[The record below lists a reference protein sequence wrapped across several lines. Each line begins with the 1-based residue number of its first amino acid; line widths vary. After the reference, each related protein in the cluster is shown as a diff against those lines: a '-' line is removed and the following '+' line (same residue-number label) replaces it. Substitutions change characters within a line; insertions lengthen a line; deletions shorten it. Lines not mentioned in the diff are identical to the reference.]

1 MKQAEKRG
9 RRKGG
14 PVGWMLFSCV
24 LALLAGSAIWHF
36 FLRNGGEDAGWA
48 TVPAQRGS
56 IENLVAATGV
66 LQPRNY
72 VDVGAQVSGQ
82 LQRIGIE
89 VGDFVKEGELLA
101 EIDPT
106 LFVAKVDASRAQLR
120 YQKAQLQDRRA
131 QLQQAINHHERQ
143 KNLLA
148 EGAATI
154 EIAQNAET
162 ALLSA
167 EAQVA
172 MLLAQIEQTE
182 STLRADEAS
191 LGYARIYAPMDGT
204 VVSISARQG
213 QTINAS
219 QQAPTILRIAD
230 LSTMTVET
238 RVSEADIG
246 RLFMGMDVYF
256 TTLGSQ
262 NRRWRGK
269 LKRIEPTPVVENNV
283 VLYNALFDVDNSGG
297 ELFSQMTA
305 QVFFVVASAENTLTI
320 PLAALMAAEP
330 GPDRMPRAG
339 ERGRRTEAPAKRP
352 ESAPKTEDKPAR
364 VRILLGSD
372 GLTEI
377 REVRTGVSNRVH
389 VQILAGLEE
398 GEKVVT
404 GKLLSGQRTPAR
416 REGGMPGMPR
426 ML

>member
-1 MKQAEKRG
+1 MKQAERTG
-9 RRKGG
+9 RRKRGLA
-14 PVGWMLFSCV
+14 GWMLFSCMI
-24 LALLAGSAIWHF
+24 ALVAGSAAWHF
-36 FLRNGGEDAGWA
+36 FVRNGGEGISWA
-48 TVPAQRGS
+48 TAAVQRGS
-56 IENLVAATGV
+56 IEDLVAATGV

-82 LQRIGIE
+82 LQRIGVE

-120 YQKAQLQDRRA
+120 YQKAQLQDRKA
-131 QLQQAINHHERQ
+131 QLQQAVNQHERQ
-143 KNLLA
+143 KNLMA
-148 EGAATI
+148 EGATTLEA
-154 EIAQNAET
+154 AQNAET
-162 ALLSA
+162 SLLSA

-213 QTINAS
+213 QTLNAS

-283 VLYNALFDVDNSGG
+283 VLYNALFDVENSGG
-297 ELFSQMTA
+297 ELFTQMTA
-305 QVFFVVASAENTLTI
+305 QVFFVVAAAANTLVI
-320 PLAALMAAEP
+320 PQSALMAGEP
-330 GPDRMPRAG
+330 GQERMAPG
-339 ERGRRTEAPAKRP
+339 GGRGRRPETPGERP
-352 ESAPKTEDKPAR
+352 EKGARAEVKMAR
-364 VRILLGSD
+364 VRVLGSN
-372 GLTEI
+372 GVAEI
-377 REVRTGVSNRVH
+377 REVRTGVSNRVQ
-389 VQILAGLEE
+389 VQVLSGLEE
-398 GEKVVT
+398 GEKVIT
-404 GKLLSGQRTPAR
+404 GQLLAGQRSPAR
-416 REGGMPGMPR
+416 TEGGMPGMPR
-426 ML
+426 MR